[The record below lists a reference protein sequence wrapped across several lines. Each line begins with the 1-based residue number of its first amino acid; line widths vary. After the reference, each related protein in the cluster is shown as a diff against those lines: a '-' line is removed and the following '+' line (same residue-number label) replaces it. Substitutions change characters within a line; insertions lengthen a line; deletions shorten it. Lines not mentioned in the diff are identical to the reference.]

1 MPSPPLPDEPPPQ
14 PAEEGEGVR
23 YWIVCKCPL
32 EGDCSEQAWKR
43 AQIWSKWCPDHV
55 RDKLKKHLMTSGKH
69 NLSEEDANVFS
80 DAADV
85 DTYVDNDK
93 TKNRVKRERPD
104 SPASDAAEIAP
115 TKRRRG
121 SASLGAV
128 CKASAP
134 PSAQTTL
141 AAREITIPVRASALA
156 SLSDSV
162 RRAQHAAKQSKRLSE
177 AGAACFGRE
186 EQVFGDVLKH
196 IDDVVDEATFLN
208 SGIMST
214 ATPSSSRR
222 R

>member
-1 MPSPPLPDEPPPQ
+1 MPSPPLPDEPPPL
-14 PAEEGEGVR
+14 PAEEGGGEGVR
-23 YWIVCKCPL
+23 YWVVCKCPL
-32 EGDCSEQAWKR
+32 ESDCSEQAWKR
-43 AQIWSKWCPDHV
+43 AQIWSKFSEGHV
-55 RDKLKKHLMTSGKH
+55 RDRLKKHLMTSGKH
-69 NLSEEDANVFS
+69 NLSEEDANVFT

-85 DTYVDNDK
+85 ESYIDNDAS
-93 TKNRVKRERPD
+93 KNRVKRERPN
-104 SPASDAAEIAP
+104 SPCSDAEPAQR
-115 TKRRRG
+115 RRRG
-121 SASLGAV
+121 PASLGAV
-128 CKASAP
+128 CKAGGP
-134 PSAQTTL
+134 PVTL
-141 AAREITIPVRASALA
+141 AAREVTIPVRASALA

-208 SGIMST
+208 SGLTST